1 MKDTVEGQDAGCL
14 SGPENGALA
23 RQRRRIVGWLTA
35 CGVARLI
42 VAWLMLPIAERFV
55 SLNAFSRGLW
65 VQEAAL
71 LVPVFFGAANP
82 VMFGRYRP
90 SQVDTTPLLGSLSR
104 LRIATI
110 VSALAVLLM
119 TAGMVLGAVA
129 GGAAPSIGL
138 YRSAAVI
145 AQTERHLAW
154 LWWASAAGMASVMVS
169 VAVQP
174 WPLRPKTASEIA
186 VVAAEA
192 SMLVLFLFLRN
203 TLAALS
209 VAILHLVVG
218 NMLLFPGD
226 WRYEFRTTDPD
237 RDQRWLE
244 SHQDRL

>member
-14 SGPENGALA
+14 SGPENGTLA

-65 VQEAAL
+65 AQEAAL

-90 SQVDTTPLLGSLSR
+90 SRVDTTPLLGSLSR

-119 TAGMVLGAVA
+119 SAGMVLGAVA

-138 YRSAAVI
+138 YRPAGVI

-154 LWWASAAGMASVMVS
+154 LWWASAAGMVSVMVS

-174 WPLRPKTASEIA
+174 WLLRPKTASATA
-186 VVAAEA
+186 VVATEA
-192 SMLVLFLFLRN
+192 STLLLFLFLHN
-203 TLAALS
+203 TLAALG
-209 VAILHLVVG
+209 VAMLHLVIG
-218 NMLLFPGD
+218 NVVLFPGD
-226 WRYEFRTTDPD
+226 WQYEFRTTDPD
-237 RDQRWLE
+237 HDQRWLE
-244 SHQDRL
+244 SHQDHL

>member
-14 SGPENGALA
+14 SGPENGTLA
-23 RQRRRIVGWLTA
+23 RQRRQIVGWLTA

-90 SQVDTTPLLGSLSR
+90 SHVDTTPLLGSLSR
-104 LRIATI
+104 LRFATI

-154 LWWASAAGMASVMVS
+154 LWWASAAGMASVMIS

-209 VAILHLVVG
+209 VAILHLVIG
-218 NMLLFPGD
+218 NVLLFPGD

>member
-1 MKDTVEGQDAGCL
+1 MRDTVEGQDAECL
-14 SGPENGALA
+14 SGTENVELA

-55 SLNAFSRGLW
+55 SLNAFSCGLW
-65 VQEAAL
+65 VQKAAL

-90 SQVDTTPLLGSLSR
+90 SRVDTTPLLGSLSR

-154 LWWASAAGMASVMVS
+154 LWWASAAGMASVMIS
-169 VAVQP
+169 MAV
-174 WPLRPKTASEIA
+174 
-186 VVAAEA
+186 
-192 SMLVLFLFLRN
+192 
-203 TLAALS
+203 
-209 VAILHLVVG
+209 
-218 NMLLFPGD
+218 
-226 WRYEFRTTDPD
+226 
-237 RDQRWLE
+237 
-244 SHQDRL
+244 